1 MSFVPHPDSCT
12 ATNNVHGCNDLLD
25 HLVGAGEERGR
36 HGDPRARRGDRGS
49 GLARAWKESQAVIV
63 GGVSLEAAPT
73 ARQDDAE
80 TASIIVNGR
89 KGLNEHGHRGG
100 PAVLVSS
107 ARSHRS
113 RSLPLLG
120 QAPQHGASDSYSAA
134 RFRLEPRGAFSNAL
148 NFCRSAIAA
157 LVAERVQP
165 SLM

>member
-63 GGVSLEAAPT
+63 GDVSLEAAPT

-80 TASIIVNGR
+80 ATRFVNGR

-120 QAPQHGASDSYSAA
+120 QAPQHGASDSNSAA

>member
-63 GGVSLEAAPT
+63 GDVSLEAAPT

-80 TASIIVNGR
+80 ATDHR
-89 KGLNEHGHRGG
+89 KRTQR
-100 PAVLVSS
+100 AQR
-107 ARSHRS
+107 ARSS
-113 RSLPLLG
+113 RRPCGTGKQRPLP
-120 QAPQHGASDSYSAA
+120 
-134 RFRLEPRGAFSNAL
+134 
-148 NFCRSAIAA
+148 
-157 LVAERVQP
+157 
-165 SLM
+165 